1 MPYRPTG
8 RPNGRPRKAIPPP
21 DGTKPRLSARQ
32 WRALRAETQPIL
44 NGVLPIV
51 SYVAE
56 SWLVA
61 RVAGVSWRTVQRW
74 RHDELYRRGFLW
86 LLQDAIAAMRRS
98 HLSDP
103 YSSLN
108 IFAWVA
114 DRWRGPVTSPLDGR
128 RYATS
133 EEYVDH
139 VIASKAFQPRWQLF
153 G

>member
-8 RPNGRPRKAIPPP
+8 RPNGRPRKVIPPP
-21 DGTKPRLSARQ
+21 DGTKPRLSARH
-32 WRALRAETQPIL
+32 WRALRAET
-44 NGVLPIV
+44 LPIRSGVSPVV

-56 SWLVA
+56 SWQVA

-74 RHDELYRRGFLW
+74 RHEELYRRGFLW
-86 LLQDAIAAMRRS
+86 LLRGTIAAMRRS

-128 RYATS
+128 RYATA
-133 EEYVDH
+133 EEYAAH
-139 VIASKAFQPRWQLF
+139 LRAAKAFDPEGRLF
-153 G
+153 E